1 LVPIA
6 FAVVEKDDELLI
18 YSAIDEKPKSV
29 DDPRALA
36 RVRDVVARPEVSVLV
51 DDWDEDWSRLAWLRL
66 DGTARLIE
74 PVVGGAE
81 EHAAATRLLRERYPQ
96 YESQRLE
103 GRPLLR
109 IAVER
114 AVGWSARG

>member
-1 LVPIA
+1 MPIA
-6 FAVVEKDDELLI
+6 LAFVENDDELLI
-18 YSAIDEKPKSV
+18 YSAIDEKPKSI

-51 DDWDEDWSRLAWLRL
+51 DDWNEDWSRLAWLRL

-74 PVVGGAE
+74 PVARGAT
-81 EHAAATRLLRERYPQ
+81 EHAAAIRLLRERYPQ

-103 GRPLLR
+103 ERPLLR
-109 IAVER
+109 IVVER
-114 AVGWSARG
+114 AVAWSARG